1 MSTTHTNKFEAAAR
15 TAKASKMANV
25 LIAHGADA
33 ETVAALPR
41 KGRAMTAQLAGCRV
55 PSETTWALVVEMVRA
70 DALWGSKFMAKATAE
85 PRSAA

>member
-1 MSTTHTNKFEAAAR
+1 MRCMTNSRINKFEAAAR

-33 ETVAALPR
+33 ETVAALPL
-41 KGRAMTAQLAGCRV
+41 KGRTMTAQLAGCRA

-70 DALWGSKFMAKATAE
+70 DALF
-85 PRSAA
+85 SAVA